1 MSFILRLWNVL
12 RGKTDAVLSKME
24 NPAEQLSVVVTDLN
38 NQLKRQHLAVAKAM
52 ADEKKLKMDV
62 DDLINQSHEWEKK
75 ASYAL
80 QMNDENLAKQALIRK
95 DEVQSKA
102 VTLEKSWQA
111 QKQATDSLRKSFQG
125 AKDRV
130 EDAKRQYT
138 LLVAQYQSAL
148 SKQQISQTTSSLNEN
163 SAGAAIQKLKDK
175 IQLLDA
181 ESEAET
187 LLSSSDESLALDDR
201 FKALESNMKAD
212 QALAQLKSRMGHA
225 LNSTGNSNNS
235 EGQIRDVSPVTTK
248 KASNQ

>member
-1 MSFILRLWNVL
+1 MNFIARLWNVI
-12 RGKTDAVLSKME
+12 RGKTEAVLNKME
-24 NPAEQLSVVVTDLN
+24 NPAEQLAVVVSDLN

-75 ASYAL
+75 AVYAL
-80 QMNDENLAKQALIRK
+80 QMNDENLAKQALVRK

-102 VTLEKSWQA
+102 IVLEKSWQA

-148 SKQQISQTTSSLNEN
+148 SKQQISQTTSSLNDN

-181 ESEAET
+181 EAEAES
-187 LLSSSDESLALDDR
+187 LLSSTNESQALDER
-201 FKALESNMKAD
+201 FKSLESNMKAD
-212 QALAQLKSRMGHA
+212 QALAQLKSRIGPA
-225 LNSTGNSNNS
+225 LNSAGNSNNS
-235 EGQIRDVSPVTTK
+235 DAQMRDVSPVGTK